1 MVIGPVR
8 LLAKSGG
15 KSVTLRW
22 KRMIK
27 VLFFAQ
33 VRELVGTDATEV
45 AADFPTVEALRQH
58 MAAQSDRWAL
68 ALEDGKLLAAVNQT
82 LVSFD
87 HPLTDGDEVA
97 FFPPVTGGD
106 GVKGVGIKAVQRGK
120 VPVAWS
126 VTNSAMINYERCA
139 NRPGDSVTH

>member
-15 KSVTLRW
+15 SRVTLRW

-33 VRELVGTDATEV
+33 VRSWWEQMQ
-45 AADFPTVEALRQH
+45 PKWLRISQLLKRSPAH
-58 MAAQSDRWAL
+58 GCAERSLGAGAGRWQI
-68 ALEDGKLLAAVNQT
+68 LAAVNQT

-87 HPLTDGDEVA
+87 HPLTDGDE
-97 FFPPVTGGD
+97 
-106 GVKGVGIKAVQRGK
+106 
-120 VPVAWS
+120 
-126 VTNSAMINYERCA
+126 
-139 NRPGDSVTH
+139 